1 MPVTP
6 TYPGVYVQEIPSGVR
21 SITGVSTSIAMFIGR
36 TRKGPLDTAVR
47 LFSYTDF
54 ERAFS
59 SDTTVSRL
67 ADHVRL
73 FFLNGG
79 TDCYVMRIANGAT
92 FAQTVL
98 LAEDGVTQVLRL
110 TAKNPGAVGNT
121 IRAVVSYGGTSPE
134 TTFNLDLFREEVDAG
149 GRISIL
155 DNESY
160 KNLSMDPNS
169 PLYAPD
175 VITSASALVTVD
187 VPAALAATNPGL
199 SISGQPVPYDSAN
212 LDTLRDMWANR
223 LGNASTGGNRFMIS
237 VDGSP
242 AIPVNLSGADIA
254 GIAAPT
260 AATIAQAIE
269 DEINDALAA
278 AGLAGTTVSVELAA
292 ASDVP
297 GSVTGATLDVGIP
310 GTADAA
316 SVLRI
321 TSAAASGGRVVITSS
336 ATDDLTV
343 PLRLGAGHGGLEVS
357 AYSAHRPAPSGI
369 SLRTSDPV
377 VLRDLGDLQHDQ
389 ITALQL
395 SAFDAS
401 GAPTTAIV
409 PVNLLTE
416 GGAVAATPL
425 WLNSQGGLRTVLQR
439 IADAVNTYRNAN
451 PLTFFWSAS
460 VVGNRLTLTTSRGTA
475 NTVATVFAS
484 DPAGQNIAPSFNI
497 NTRYYSVG
505 EGALVT
511 TFQTP
516 TPAVDTSGAAAASVT
531 DGTAPTLADYTRAFT
546 QADKQ
551 VDLFN
556 LLVLPEDTDPGAVA
570 LNLVY
575 GPASVFCQQRR
586 AFLIMDAPTT
596 WKTAQDASTKV
607 ADARVGLVKDHS
619 AIYFP
624 RIMISDGKK
633 TKAIG
638 AAGAVAG
645 VYARIDGT
653 RGVWKA
659 PAGVEAD
666 IRGIVGLEQ
675 RFTDGEHGAMNPQGV
690 NVLRA
695 FPNGLVIYGART
707 NDGDD
712 DLASEYKYVPIR
724 RLALYIEESLYR
736 GLKWVVFEPND
747 DPLYGQIRLNVG
759 VFMHDLYRRG
769 AFQGPKPSDA
779 FFVKC
784 DRETTTQSDRNL
796 GIVNIVVG
804 FAPLRPAEFVILYLQ
819 QMAGQ
824 LQV

>member
-1 MPVTP
+1 MAITP

-21 SITGVSTSIAMFIGR
+21 TIAGVSTSVGMFIGR
-36 TRKGPLDTAVR
+36 TRKGPLNTATR

-54 ERAFS
+54 ERTFS
-59 SDTTVSRL
+59 SDATLSTM
-67 ADHVRL
+67 AHHMRL

-98 LAEDGVTQVLRL
+98 LAQDGATAVLRL
-110 TAKNPGAVGNT
+110 TAKYPGAVGNT
-121 IRAVVSYGGTSPE
+121 VRAVVSYNGANPE

-149 GRISIL
+149 GRVSIVE
-155 DNESY
+155 NESY
-160 KNLSMDPNS
+160 RSLSMNPDA
-169 PLYAPD
+169 PLYGPE
-175 VITSASALVTVD
+175 VISSGSSLVTVD
-187 VPAALAATNPGL
+187 VPAALPATAPGF
-199 SISGQPVPYDSAN
+199 SVSGQPVVFDSN
-212 LDTLRDMWANR
+212 DLTTLRDMWANR
-223 LGNASTGGNRFMIS
+223 LGTASTGGNRFMLS
-237 VDGSP
+237 VDGLT

-254 GIAAPT
+254 GIGAPT
-260 AATIAQAIE
+260 AANIAQAIE

-278 AGLAGTTVSVELAA
+278 AGLAGTTVSVALDNG
-292 ASDVP
+292 SDVP
-297 GSVTGATLDVGIP
+297 AVVTNAVLDGGIA
-310 GTADAA
+310 GTADSA

-321 TSAAASGGRVVITSS
+321 TSDAASGASVVITSS
-336 ATDDLTV
+336 AVENLAV
-343 PLRLGAGHGGLEVS
+343 PLRLGAAQGGLEVS
-357 AYSAHRPAPSGI
+357 AWTSLRPAPNGL
-369 SLRTSDPV
+369 SLRASDPV

-401 GAPTTAIV
+401 GAPAVAVV
-409 PVNLLTE
+409 PVNLLAE

-425 WLNSQGGLRTVLQR
+425 WLNSAGGLHEVLR
-439 IADAVNTYRNAN
+439 RLADAVNTFRNAN
-451 PLTFFWSAS
+451 PLTFFWSAV
-460 VVGNRLTLTTSRGTA
+460 VVGNRLTLVTSRGTA
-475 NTVATVFAS
+475 NSTATTFAS
-484 DPAGQNIAPSFNI
+484 DPNAQNIAPHFTT
-497 NTRYYSVG
+497 NTRYSSVG

-516 TPAVDTSGAAAASVT
+516 TPAVDTAGAAAASVS
-531 DGTAPTLADYTRAFT
+531 DGTAPTLTNYMDAFPLVERQT
-546 QADKQ
+546 
-551 VDLFN
+551 DLFN
-556 LLVLPEDTDPGAVA
+556 LMVLPEDTDPGAVA
-570 LNLVY
+570 LDLVY
-575 GPASVFCQQRR
+575 GPASVFCQQQR
-586 AFLIMDAPTT
+586 AFLVMSAPPT

-607 ADARVGLVKDHS
+607 ADTRVGLVRDHS
-619 AIYFP
+619 ALYFP
-624 RIMISDGKK
+624 RLLISDGKK

-645 VYARIDGT
+645 VYARIDST
-653 RGVWKA
+653 RGTWKA

-666 IRGIVGLEQ
+666 VRGIVGLEQ
-675 RFTDGEHGAMNPQGV
+675 RFTDAEHGAMNPEGV
-690 NVLRA
+690 NVLRV
-695 FPNGLVIYGART
+695 FPNGIVVYGART
-707 NDGDD
+707 NDGADAF
-712 DLASEYKYVPIR
+712 ASEYKYIPIR

-759 VFMHDLYRRG
+759 VFMQDLYRRG

-779 FFVKC
+779 YFVKC

-804 FAPLRPAEFVILYLQ
+804 FAPLKPAEFVLLYLQ